1 MGSELDPT
9 ALFSLRSGWR
19 GCRQPLD
26 AVINASA
33 SAVEAG
39 VEVAAVE
46 AGAAEEADGA
56 SRGGGDGGGD
66 GQASQPSCVR
76 QGHGARP

>member
-33 SAVEAG
+33 SAEAG
-39 VEVAAVE
+39 EEEGAAVE
-46 AGAAEEADGA
+46 AEAGAAGADG
-56 SRGGGDGGGD
+56 SNHGGDGGGGD
-66 GQASQPSCVR
+66 GHESQPSCVR
-76 QGHGARP
+76 QRL